1 MSKFQLKVISNN
13 NESWP
18 FMRGILTHSLV
29 QHGMEFNKA
38 YRVAQQV
45 KRSLSGKETIAK
57 DELRTIVEDEIKV
70 NLGHEDLKK
79 IKQPL
84 DVSLATIKVVS
95 EDSSAPFSKG
105 LLARSLMAAGIPPN
119 HTHQMAQE
127 IQQKLYQD
135 QILEITTK
143 NLYKRTYRKILNE
156 SGEETAEFYKLATS
170 INRMDRPMIIY
181 IGGGIG
187 TGKSSLATEL
197 ASRLDISKV
206 TGTDMIRQI
215 MRTIFTEQMLPTL
228 HSSSFDTVSEDSPK
242 NSNTIDTK
250 EGFTAQA
257 INVNVGVRAM
267 VERAINE
274 NINMILEGVHLLPSL
289 IHFEDL
295 ANKAYHIPVVIS
307 LSNAKSH
314 RARFSTRQKRAFNRK
329 SQRYEE
335 HFERIRQIHDY
346 CIETAG
352 MYGVDIIE
360 NEDFDRSINL
370 LVRMVITKLLQQ
382 IDSRRKRLKSKLA

>member
-13 NESWP
+13 KESWP

-38 YRVAQQV
+38 YNVAQQV
-45 KRSLSGKETIAK
+45 KRSLSGKEAIAK
-57 DELRTIVEDEIKV
+57 EELRTIVENEIKDK
-70 NLGHEDLKK
+70 LGQDDLKK
-79 IKQPL
+79 FKQPL
-84 DVSLATIKVVS
+84 DMSLSTIKVVS

-143 NLYKRTYRKILNE
+143 NLYKRTYRKVLNE

-187 TGKSSLATEL
+187 AGKSSLATEL

-228 HSSSFDTVSEDSPK
+228 HSSSFDFIGDIPK
-242 NSNTIDTK
+242 ISHTDNTK
-250 EGFTAQA
+250 EGFIAQA
-257 INVNVGVRAM
+257 VNVNVGVRAM

-307 LSNAKSH
+307 LSNDKSH
-314 RARFSTRQKRAFNRK
+314 RARFNIRQKRAFNRK
-329 SQRYEE
+329 AQRYEE
-335 HFERIRQIHDY
+335 YFERIRQIHDY

-352 MYGVDIIE
+352 KHGVDIIE
-360 NEDFDRSINL
+360 NEDFDRSINQ

-382 IDSRRKRLKSKLA
+382 IGSGRKPSKP